1 VTTAHTLAP
10 MARRKYWGWGY
21 EGTEADADV
30 VAFAEAALADRLGWN
45 RRPPIVAVDASSL
58 GLRDPRVS
66 LPQALAHLGAPDAH
80 ARASHAYGKS
90 YRDLVRALGG
100 RFPQPPDIVAFPESE
115 DDVVRLLDFAAKA
128 RVAVVPYGGGSS
140 VCGGVETDVGD
151 AFAGTV
157 SMDLTRL
164 DRVREIDPVSR
175 AARIQGGALGPVLE
189 EQLRPSGLT
198 LRHYPQSFEHSTLGG
213 WIATRAAGH
222 FATLWTHVDELVE
235 SVRVVT
241 PSGILATRRLPGSGA
256 GPSPERL
263 FCGSEGT
270 LGIIVEAW
278 MRLVARPT
286 HRASAT
292 VTFST
297 FAAGLTAVRSIAQS
311 QLHPANARLLDP
323 TEALLA
329 GAGAGDVA
337 VLVVGFESADHAVAG
352 ALDRALELAREAGG
366 TAGPPK
372 VRGPGDGARGDDAEG
387 KWRAAFL
394 RGPYLRDALVARGV
408 FVETYET
415 ATTWDRID
423 EIGDRVERAARAAL
437 GSVGARA
444 IVACRVTHAYAD
456 GCAPY
461 WTVIAEA
468 PDAVD
473 PRERVAK
480 QVAQHD
486 AVKAA
491 VTDAIL
497 EAGGTSTHHHAV
509 GRDVAPFWAKE
520 RDPLFERALR
530 AVKRDLDPAGLLNPG
545 VLFASP

>member
-1 VTTAHTLAP
+1 MPT
-10 MARRKYWGWGY
+10 RKYWGWGY
-21 EGTEADADV
+21 EGIEADADV
-30 VAFAEAALADRLGWN
+30 VAFAEAALAERLGWN
-45 RRPPIVAVDASSL
+45 RRAPAVPVPAASLSL
-58 GLRDPRVS
+58 RAPRVA
-66 LPQALAHLGAPDAH
+66 LPAALAHLGRPDAH

-90 YRDLVRALGG
+90 YRDLVRAMGAS
-100 RFPQPPDIVAFPESE
+100 FPSPPDIVALPESE
-115 DDVVRLLDFAAKA
+115 DDVVRLLDFAAGE
-128 RVAVVPYGGGSS
+128 RVAVTPYGGGSS
-140 VCGGVETDVGD
+140 VCGGVETLGGD
-151 AFAGTV
+151 GLRGTL

-164 DRVREIDPVSR
+164 DRVVRIDATSH
-175 AARIQGGALGPVLE
+175 AAQIQGGALGPVLE
-189 EQLRPSGLT
+189 DQLRASGLT

-213 WIATRAAGH
+213 WIATRAGGH

-270 LGIIVEAW
+270 MGIIVEAW
-278 MRLVARPT
+278 MRVVRRPIF
-286 HRASAT
+286 RASAT
-292 VTFST
+292 ATFST
-297 FAAGLTAVRSIAQS
+297 FAGGLAALRVLSQS
-311 QLHPANARLLDP
+311 KLHPANARLLDP

-337 VLVVGFESADHAVAG
+337 VLVVGFESADHPVAA
-352 ALDRALELAREAGG
+352 ALDRALEIVRDAGG
-366 TAGPPK
+366 TPGSPK

-394 RGPYLRDALVARGV
+394 RGPYLRDALVARGI

-415 ATTWDRID
+415 ATTWDRIPA
-423 EIGDRVERAARAAL
+423 IGAAVERAARAAL
-437 GSVGARA
+437 GSSGARA
-444 IVACRVTHAYAD
+444 IVACRVTHAYPD

-468 PDAVD
+468 PDDAD
-473 PRERVAK
+473 AAERVRRR
-480 QVAQHD
+480 VAQHD
-486 AVKAA
+486 EVKAA

-497 EAGGTSTHHHAV
+497 ESGGTSTHHHAV

-520 RDPLFERALR
+520 CDPLFDRALR
-530 AVKRDLDPAGLLNPG
+530 AVKRELDPAGILNPG
-545 VLFASP
+545 VLFQP